1 MQDLLNKAILPIFD
15 SLFLIFI
22 FIPCLNGQD
31 QPREITILHTN
42 DLHSR
47 LTGYAP
53 ESEYTPLTIHDDQTI
68 GGFARIARVLKT
80 EKANDPD
87 HVLVVDAGDFL
98 MGTFFHAFEP
108 VDGFQLRLMNGMGYD
123 AISLGNHEFDFG
135 IMTTGEI
142 IQHSKERGEIPP
154 ILLANI
160 QFDPVSSEDDLL
172 ADLYKENIVSPYK
185 IIKKAGLRIGVFGI
199 LGYDATD
206 VAPFIKPAIITDPLK
221 TAKKVAAQLSN
232 DEHSDLVIC
241 LSHSGLSRNKKGEWK
256 GEDVKLA
263 RKAQDIDI
271 IISGHSHTCL
281 SEPLF
286 VGNTIIVQTGAY
298 GANVGK
304 LQVAYQNGQID
315 FRDYELIAI
324 NDSIRGDFSTHASIE
339 NRKSRIQKQI
349 LNNLQID
356 YDKPVVSTDFDLICD
371 EENKLEDSNLG
382 PFLADAIR
390 YYVNQIEGDNTDIA
404 MIAAG
409 VIRDQLVEGKS
420 SIADI
425 FRISS
430 MGWGYDSIP
439 GYPLS
444 KVYVTGNEL
453 KKIIEV
459 LLFAYHSSPSN
470 YCYYSGLKVLY
481 DPSKGI
487 LRKVQTIEVGDSIK
501 GYKPVDFSKKNDMLY
516 SISANAY
523 MLEFV
528 GMLKK
533 MTFGLVRVTPKNS
546 EGDPIKEM
554 SESLIDF
561 DLDKKGLQEG
571 KEWMATYHYIR
582 QFQDVNQDGIPD
594 IPYQYRNPSPRVI
607 PVGKN

>member
-1 MQDLLNKAILPIFD
+1 MIVR
-15 SLFLIFI
+15 LIFCVSFLVI
-22 FIPCLNGQD
+22 IPL
-31 QPREITILHTN
+31 PRSNAQSQSGELTILHTN

-53 ESEYTPLTIHDDQTI
+53 ESEYTPLTIHDDQTT

-98 MGTFFHAFEP
+98 MGTFFHALEP

-135 IMTTGEI
+135 IITTGKI
-142 IQHSKERGEIPP
+142 IRHSKERGEIPP

-185 IIKKAGLRIGVFGI
+185 VIQKDGLRIGVFGI

-206 VAPFIKPAIITDPLK
+206 VAPFIKPARITDPLK
-221 TAKKVAAQLSN
+221 TAKKIAAQLKN
-232 DEHSDLVIC
+232 NEHTDLVIC
-241 LSHSGLSRNKKGEWK
+241 LSHSGLSRNNAGEWE

-263 RKAQDIDI
+263 RKVQDIDI

-286 VGNTIIVQTGAY
+286 VDNTMIVQTGAY

-304 LQVAYQNGQID
+304 LRILCQNGQVD

-339 NRKSRIQKQI
+339 NQKSRIQNQI
-349 LNNLQID
+349 LDNLQID
-356 YDKPVVSTDFDLICD
+356 YDTPVVSTGFDLICD

-390 YYVNQIEGDNTDIA
+390 YYVNQIDGDSTDIA

-470 YCYYSGLKVLY
+470 YCYYSGLKVMY
-481 DPSKGI
+481 DPSKGF
-487 LRKVQTIEVGDSIK
+487 LRKVQSIEVGDSIK
-501 GYKPVDFSKKNDMLY
+501 GYKPVDFSKRNDLLY

-546 EGDPIKEM
+546 EGYPIKEM
-554 SESLIDF
+554 SKSLIDF
-561 DLDKKGLQEG
+561 DLEKKGLQEG

-594 IPYQYRNPSPRVI
+594 IPNQYRNPHLRVV
-607 PVGKN
+607 PVSGN